1 MSIAPRLSGH
11 DKDLGGGF
19 SLVAGD
25 SEFIPLPERKPKP
38 A

>member
-1 MSIAPRLSGH
+1 MSIAPKLSGH
-11 DKDLGGGF
+11 DKDLGGSF
-19 SLVAGD
+19 SQVAGD